1 MKQRKNI
8 AALSLLLAGCIC
20 LSACGGGTA
29 EPSPS
34 SEAEEAPYSAQ
45 KPGYI
50 LCDRVERRTAGSAG
64 RLALV

>member
-29 EPSPS
+29 EPSP
-34 SEAEEAPYSAQ
+34 ARKRRKRP
-45 KPGYI
+45 I
-50 LCDRVERRTAGSAG
+50 LHKARIHP
-64 RLALV
+64 L

>member
-34 SEAEEAPYSAQ
+34 SEAEEAP
-45 KPGYI
+45 I
-50 LCDRVERRTAGSAG
+50 LHKARIHP
-64 RLALV
+64 L